1 MTLRI
6 KSNNGRLECEYSES
20 EKPNPTDVLYITSW
34 HKFNNEL
41 FKITTAAFNNSFKP
55 IQLSVSA
62 EKYLLNEFGSYLY
75 VITPKELSPTECE
88 VFYISQIPMES
99 NAGLGG
105 YILHLKEPVAP
116 ELEYRNKISDLAK
129 SLEGVRVDKL
139 ENCFAPS
146 TELIEQSQD
155 EVRKEAVKFAEW
167 ISDKEYFKSMN
178 EKGEWYVL
186 NYSDNDSENVTKTIA
201 NTTEELFTIYK
212 NNG

>member
-105 YILHLKEPVAP
+105 YILHLKEPVAT
-116 ELEYRNKISDLAK
+116 ESEILK
-129 SLEGVRVDKL
+129 SLEGVRVNKI
-139 ENCFAPS
+139 ENCFAPP
-146 TELIEQSQD
+146 TEMIEQSQD
-155 EVRKEAVKFAEW
+155 ELDFLYSIGYDYHLWDVNEQGKYPIERLLSAVSKRIENIKSKFH
-167 ISDKEYFKSMN
+167 ITLKS
-178 EKGEWYVL
+178 
-186 NYSDNDSENVTKTIA
+186 
-201 NTTEELFTIYK
+201 
-212 NNG
+212 